1 MLVDFDSI
9 AWLEN
14 LSESRSPAK
23 SDFSG
28 CAEFADSSDMGKHRH
43 LVGLVSLHRP
53 RCGRLNLRLVAANMV
68 IQCFSLNMKG
78 LRCTLPRGWLILWA
92 LATVG
97 CATCIDD
104 GQLRTAATQVM
115 RAPTPAS
122 TPTPNP
128 ELPPPVPTGADPD
141 NESVAAA
148 EPREAESPVSR
159 QPQRQ
164 PQKVVPA
171 AYQADPTR
179 SAPPVTGTRR
189 PRMPPPIGYFPE
201 HHESLIKVNYEEEP
215 GPASEATPEPVA
227 PTAPRSN
234 RRTTQG
240 RVTQL
245 KKALP
250 DEVQE
255 LLNEVLPQ
263 EAAPESAAE
272 PEAPLLPPVAPGTR
286 IHVPLDGD
294 EPSEDVQ
301 LTMKNGRV
309 SLIARKAPV
318 QSVLNLLAQQQ
329 GINLIAAD
337 DVTGDISVNL
347 ANTNFDDALS
357 SIVAIAGCT
366 WTEQKGI
373 VLVTKVSLDARAS
386 PGVQGKVV
394 QVFSLSFVAAADIEA
409 ALRGLISPMGQIFIT
424 ESSPADKRR
433 TQEQVVVEDIP
444 SSLERIAEYIA
455 RVDQPPRQV
464 VIEAHVLQV
473 DLKDDTRHGINWQE
487 ITRIATSDVTLA
499 TQGFANAAASP
510 GSIFQVDGKHLDL
523 LVEALKTTTDT
534 KTLANPRVTVANGQE
549 ARIQIGSKLG
559 YFVTTTT
566 QTSTLQNVNFLN
578 TGVLLRVTPQ
588 ISADNRVLMHV
599 QPEVSSGKISL
610 AGLPETQTTEASTTV
625 LMENGGGIVI
635 GGLIKE
641 FDNETQDKVPILGD
655 VWLVGR
661 LFQRR
666 NYTRQRS
673 EIVIVMVPRIA
684 PYTADYQEAE
694 QWDVARSREPL
705 FEDGLHQAPRPW
717 EARLPDAMRNPRRLR
732 PRRLPGIFSNPWR
745 SDPKPLQHYFPT
757 HNEEY
762 APDAPNGVILPLEAG
777 QGTNDTD
784 VYYEAGPPPSPA
796 YDTPQPAPQPPA
808 PQASASPRGPVTQ
821 QGWRQVKPN

>member
-1 MLVDFDSI
+1 
-9 AWLEN
+9 
-14 LSESRSPAK
+14 
-23 SDFSG
+23 
-28 CAEFADSSDMGKHRH
+28 
-43 LVGLVSLHRP
+43 
-53 RCGRLNLRLVAANMV
+53 
-68 IQCFSLNMKG
+68 
-78 LRCTLPRGWLILWA
+78 
-92 LATVG
+92 
-97 CATCIDD
+97 
-104 GQLRTAATQVM
+104 
-115 RAPTPAS
+115 
-122 TPTPNP
+122 
-128 ELPPPVPTGADPD
+128 
-141 NESVAAA
+141 
-148 EPREAESPVSR
+148 
-159 QPQRQ
+159 
-164 PQKVVPA
+164 
-171 AYQADPTR
+171 
-179 SAPPVTGTRR
+179 
-189 PRMPPPIGYFPE
+189 
-201 HHESLIKVNYEEEP
+201 
-215 GPASEATPEPVA
+215 
-227 PTAPRSN
+227 
-234 RRTTQG
+234 
-240 RVTQL
+240 
-245 KKALP
+245 
-250 DEVQE
+250 
-255 LLNEVLPQ
+255 
-263 EAAPESAAE
+263 
-272 PEAPLLPPVAPGTR
+272 
-286 IHVPLDGD
+286 
-294 EPSEDVQ
+294 
-301 LTMKNGRV
+301 MKNGRV
-309 SLIARKAPV
+309 SLVARKAPV

-409 ALRGLISPMGQIFIT
+409 ALKGLISPMGQIFIT

-473 DLKDDTRHGINWQE
+473 DLKDDTRHGINWTE
-487 ITRIATSDVTLA
+487 ITRIASSDVTWA

-655 VWLVGR
+655 VWLLGR

-684 PYTADYQEAE
+684 PYTTDYQDAE

-705 FEDGLHQAPRPW
+705 FEDGLHQAPRLW
-717 EARLPDAMRNPRRLR
+717 EPRLPDAMRNPRRLR
-732 PRRLPGIFSNPWR
+732 PKRLSGIFSNPWR
-745 SDPKPLQHYFPT
+745 SDPKPLQHYLPT
-757 HNEEY
+757 YNEEF

-777 QGTNDTD
+777 PGANDTD
-784 VYYEAGPPPSPA
+784 VYYEAGPPPPPA
-796 YDTPQPAPQPPA
+796 YDPQQPAPQPA
-808 PQASASPRGPVTQ
+808 GPQGNASPRGPVTR

>member
-1 MLVDFDSI
+1 
-9 AWLEN
+9 
-14 LSESRSPAK
+14 
-23 SDFSG
+23 
-28 CAEFADSSDMGKHRH
+28 
-43 LVGLVSLHRP
+43 
-53 RCGRLNLRLVAANMV
+53 
-68 IQCFSLNMKG
+68 
-78 LRCTLPRGWLILWA
+78 
-92 LATVG
+92 
-97 CATCIDD
+97 
-104 GQLRTAATQVM
+104 
-115 RAPTPAS
+115 
-122 TPTPNP
+122 
-128 ELPPPVPTGADPD
+128 
-141 NESVAAA
+141 
-148 EPREAESPVSR
+148 
-159 QPQRQ
+159 
-164 PQKVVPA
+164 
-171 AYQADPTR
+171 
-179 SAPPVTGTRR
+179 
-189 PRMPPPIGYFPE
+189 MPPPIGYFPE
-201 HHESLIKVNYEEEP
+201 HHESLIRVNYEEEP
-215 GPASEATPEPVA
+215 GPASEAAPEPVA
-227 PTAPRSN
+227 PSAPRSN

-250 DEVQE
+250 DEVQG

-263 EAAPESAAE
+263 EAAPEPAAE
-272 PEAPLLPPVAPGTR
+272 PEAPPLPPVAPGTR

-294 EPSEDVQ
+294 EPSENVQ

-394 QVFSLSFVAAADIEA
+394 QVFPLSFVAAADIEA
-409 ALRGLISPMGQIFIT
+409 ALKGLISPMGQIFIT

-473 DLKDDTRHGINWQE
+473 DLKDDTRHGINWQA
-487 ITRIATSDVTLA
+487 ITRIASSDVTWA
-499 TQGFANAAASP
+499 TQGFANAAANP

-655 VWLVGR
+655 VWLLGR

-684 PYTADYQEAE
+684 PYNPDYQAAE
-694 QWDVARSREPL
+694 QWDVDRSREPL

-717 EARLPDAMRNPRRLR
+717 EPRLPDAMRNPRRLK
-732 PRRLPGIFSNPWR
+732 PKRLSGILSNPWR
-745 SDPKPLQHYFPT
+745 SDPKPLQHYLPT
-757 HNEEY
+757 YNEEY
-762 APDAPNGVILPLEAG
+762 APDAPNGVILPLEPGPGA
-777 QGTNDTD
+777 NDTD
-784 VYYEAGPPPSPA
+784 VYYEAGQPPPPG
-796 YDTPQPAPQPPA
+796 YDPPQPAPQPVP
-808 PQASASPRGPVTQ
+808 PQENASPRGPVTT
-821 QGWRQVKPN
+821 QGWRQVKPK

>member
-1 MLVDFDSI
+1 
-9 AWLEN
+9 
-14 LSESRSPAK
+14 
-23 SDFSG
+23 
-28 CAEFADSSDMGKHRH
+28 
-43 LVGLVSLHRP
+43 
-53 RCGRLNLRLVAANMV
+53 
-68 IQCFSLNMKG
+68 
-78 LRCTLPRGWLILWA
+78 
-92 LATVG
+92 
-97 CATCIDD
+97 
-104 GQLRTAATQVM
+104 
-115 RAPTPAS
+115 
-122 TPTPNP
+122 
-128 ELPPPVPTGADPD
+128 
-141 NESVAAA
+141 
-148 EPREAESPVSR
+148 
-159 QPQRQ
+159 
-164 PQKVVPA
+164 
-171 AYQADPTR
+171 
-179 SAPPVTGTRR
+179 
-189 PRMPPPIGYFPE
+189 MPPPIAYFPE
-201 HHESLIKVNYEEEP
+201 HHESLIRVNYEEEP
-215 GPASEATPEPVA
+215 GPASEAAPEPVA

-250 DEVQE
+250 DEVQG

-263 EAAPESAAE
+263 EAAPEPAAE
-272 PEAPLLPPVAPGTR
+272 PEAPPLPPVAPGTR

-294 EPSEDVQ
+294 EPSENVQ

-394 QVFSLSFVAAADIEA
+394 QVFPLSFVAAADIEA

-473 DLKDDTRHGINWQE
+473 DLKDDTRHGINWQA
-487 ITRIATSDVTLA
+487 ITRIASSDVTWA
-499 TQGFANAAASP
+499 TQGFANAAANP

-655 VWLVGR
+655 VWLLGR

-684 PYTADYQEAE
+684 PYNPDYQAAE
-694 QWDVARSREPL
+694 QWDVDRSREPL

-717 EARLPDAMRNPRRLR
+717 EPRLPDAMRNPRRLK
-732 PRRLPGIFSNPWR
+732 PKRLSGILSNPWR
-745 SDPKPLQHYFPT
+745 SDPKPLEHYLPT
-757 HNEEY
+757 YNEEY
-762 APDAPNGVILPLEAG
+762 APDAPNGVLLPLEPAPG
-777 QGTNDTD
+777 ANDTD
-784 VYYEAGPPPSPA
+784 VYYEVGPPPPPE
-796 YDTPQPAPQPPA
+796 YDPPQPVP
-808 PQASASPRGPVTQ
+808 PQANASPRGPVTT
-821 QGWRQVKPN
+821 QGWRQVKQN